1 MVFLKIRIKYDIWS
15 QGERPRNFFL
25 MIETVS
31 SRHTCCKN
39 EGILLYLKTWKKLVT
54 FGKNTKIDAR

>member
-1 MVFLKIRIKYDIWS
+1 MTYEVRGKDL
-15 QGERPRNFFL
+15 ETFL

-31 SRHTCCKN
+31 SRHICYRN
-39 EGILLYLKTWKKLVT
+39 EGILLYLKTRKKLVT